1 MSQSPPKFRT
11 LQREDLPAF
20 FEKCRREQPQGLVL
34 VGQPLNIESVG
45 DFFVAQSISPDCV
58 VGLSESVDWT
68 DFATLLDLLGLQRLV
83 LYFVPLGE
91 AGARAIAEK
100 LTNLQTLDLYVNN
113 VGEAGARAI
122 AEKLTNLRTLDL
134 SRNNVGE
141 AGAHAIA
148 EKLTN
153 LQTLNLSSNNVGE
166 AGARAIAEKLT
177 NLQTLNLS
185 SNNVGEA
192 GARAIAEKL
201 TNLQSLSL
209 GDNKVGEAGA
219 RAIAEKLT
227 NLQSLDLSQ
236 NNVGEAGAR
245 AIAEKLTNLQTLSL
259 SQNNVGEAGARAIA
273 EKLTNLQTLSLSSNN
288 VGDAG
293 ARAIA
298 EKLTNLQSLS
308 LYNCQLTDESVRL
321 LIESLPNLRTITLQ
335 GNKSLRLPSELVGWN
350 TDAAKLRDYI
360 RRLKSEGKR
369 KLNEAKLIIVGN
381 EAVGKTALVNYLIR
395 SQPCSDTDKTLGLQ
409 IEERIEVSRWEM
421 SRDGQTGEPLK
432 LNVWDF
438 GGQEVT
444 RETHKLFLTARSLY
458 LVVLEARR
466 ENAADAESVLH
477 DWMRSIRHRGGETV
491 PVIVVINKSEGDR
504 ELRLDETTLKKTYPI
519 RAFIRT
525 SCRDGKGIPELRQT
539 IIETI
544 RKEIPQASAE
554 FPVSYFE
561 VKEKLRE
568 VAKQVHSFDLGRF
581 TNICRDVQNPVAS
594 DDEQRRLLELLV
606 DIGVVIQHRG
616 TTLLD
621 PNWLTTAIYRILTH
635 ADVVKESGRLRVDD
649 LGRLLA
655 AMQRQKDEPLTVI
668 RYPQNCWQYIIDQTV
683 HCGLS
688 FEIPDQPGTY
698 LMPEQLSPNAID
710 TGLDRKDDANVLR
723 FRYVYDNIPKGLFP
737 RFIVQMHRYLTREPT
752 CWANGAV
759 LYVGG
764 CKVLVRSDRHAR
776 VVNIFVHGPQSE
788 RRESLRVVRE
798 GLEWVHRLFEEIGAV
813 PMVPVS
819 HPRNAEAAIAYSQLI
834 DHERQGAGF
843 EKVLVDGVVFDVREL
858 LGGIAPVSVPVTTRE
873 EFSAMERSMGV
884 QIHAGNGA
892 TIQVTT
898 GPQSSAAIHQLAAMS
913 GGSFPSVAASPTTWT
928 QFVAPVLTVV
938 VTACLVGM
946 WIAGLD
952 VKWLALLAIPAAAGA
967 MVALVPVYF
976 AAVRRNWARMY
987 AGYSLSVAAA
997 CLLAPGAKFVFDID
1011 PDSKIEAVLEHAG
1024 WPGAV
1029 ALVAAGYFGWL
1040 QGKKDETTGGQ

>member
-1 MSQSPPKFRT
+1 
-11 LQREDLPAF
+11 
-20 FEKCRREQPQGLVL
+20 V
-34 VGQPLNIESVG
+34 
-45 DFFVAQSISPDCV
+45 
-58 VGLSESVDWT
+58 
-68 DFATLLDLLGLQRLV
+68 
-83 LYFVPLGE
+83 GE
-91 AGARAIAEK
+91 AGARAIAE
-100 LTNLQTLDLYVNN
+100 NLNNLHSLDLGDNN

-122 AEKLTNLRTLDL
+122 AENLNNLHSLDL
-134 SRNNVGE
+134 GDNNVGDAGARAIAENLNNLHSLDLFENNVGE
-141 AGAHAIA
+141 AGAGAIA
-148 EKLTN
+148 ENLTN
-153 LQTLNLSSNNVGE
+153 LYTLVLGNNSVGAAGARAIAENLTNLHFLHLGSNNVGE
-166 AGARAIAEKLT
+166 AGARAIAE
-177 NLQTLNLS
+177 NLNNLHTLH
-185 SNNVGEA
+185 
-192 GARAIAEKL
+192 
-201 TNLQSLSL
+201 
-209 GDNKVGEAGA
+209 
-219 RAIAEKLT
+219 
-227 NLQSLDLSQ
+227 
-236 NNVGEAGAR
+236 
-245 AIAEKLTNLQTLSL
+245 
-259 SQNNVGEAGARAIA
+259 
-273 EKLTNLQTLSLSSNN
+273 
-288 VGDAG
+288 
-293 ARAIA
+293 
-298 EKLTNLQSLS
+298 
-308 LYNCQLTDESVRL
+308 LYGCQLTDGSVSL
-321 LIESLPNLRTITLQ
+321 LIEGLPKLQKITLAL
-335 GNKSLRLPSELVGWN
+335 NESLRLPRELVDWN
-350 TDAAKLRDYI
+350 TDAAKLRDYF
-360 RRLKSEGKR
+360 RRLKKEGRR

-395 SQPCSDTDKTLGLQ
+395 GEPCSDTDKTPGLQ
-409 IEERIEVSRWEM
+409 IEERIEVSRWET

-458 LVVLEARR
+458 MVVLEARR

-477 DWMRSIRHRGGETV
+477 DWMRSIRHRGGESV

-525 SCRDGKGIPELRQT
+525 SCRDPKKHLDGGKGIPELRQS

-568 VAKQVHSFDLGRF
+568 VAKQEHSFDLGRF
-581 TNICRDVQNPVAS
+581 TNICRDVQNPVTS

-606 DIGVVIQHRG
+606 DIGVIIQHRG

-635 ADVVKESGRLRVDD
+635 ADVVKQSGRLRVDD

-655 AMQRQKDEPLTVI
+655 AMQQQKDDAPTVV
-668 RYPQNCWQYIIDQTV
+668 RYPQECWQYIIDQTV

-710 TGLDRKDDANVLR
+710 TGLDRTDDANVLR
-723 FRYVYDNIPKGLFP
+723 FRYVYGDIPKGLFP
-737 RFIVQMHRYLTREPT
+737 RFIVQMHRYLTRVPT

-759 LYVGG
+759 LYVGR

-798 GLEWVHRLFEEIGAV
+798 GLEWVQRLFEEIGAV

-819 HPRNAEAAIAYSQLI
+819 HPRNPEAAVAYSQLI

-843 EKVLVDGVVFDVREL
+843 ERVLVEGVVFDVREL
-858 LGGIAPVSVPVTTRE
+858 LGGIAPVSLPVTSRD
-873 EFSAMERSMGV
+873 EFSAMERTMGV
-884 QIHAGNGA
+884 QIHARDGA

-898 GPQSSAAIHQLAAMS
+898 GSQSRAAIHPQAAMS
-913 GGSFPSVAASPTTWT
+913 GASLPSVATSPTTWK
-928 QFVAPVLTVV
+928 QVAAPVLTVV
-938 VTACLVGM
+938 VTASLVGM

-952 VKWLALLAIPAAAGA
+952 VKWMALLAIPTAAGA
-967 MVALVPVYF
+967 GAALAPVYF

-987 AGYSLSVAAA
+987 AGYSLTVAAA

-1029 ALVAAGYFGWL
+1029 ALAAACYFGWL
-1040 QGKKDETTGGQ
+1040 QWKKDGEAGRQRSQ